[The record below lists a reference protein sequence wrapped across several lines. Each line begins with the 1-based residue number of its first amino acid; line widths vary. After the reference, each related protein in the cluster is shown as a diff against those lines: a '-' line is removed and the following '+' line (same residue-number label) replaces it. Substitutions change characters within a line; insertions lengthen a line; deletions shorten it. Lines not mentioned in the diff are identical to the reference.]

1 MVKNRQ
7 QRPRPEEVSFHFH
20 GRPAA
25 LVECVPLS
33 RLYARGSPANWS
45 RLQILRFHIWLVI
58 TSGQHRHLVDF
69 HRLHGRAGS
78 VLHIGPGQLHQWDWS
93 GQRQGY
99 ALLLGPAAL
108 SDASRRL
115 PGTAL
120 PGLEVQEWPASI
132 ELSPGDAAR
141 IASWCEQIAQL
152 STQPDSPALRAMS
165 WHLAMVALHDLR
177 ACDHRLG
184 AAVVVERARAQ
195 DLARLRQFKVLIE
208 RSFKVT
214 RAARDYARG
223 MDLSVRTLDRLCQ
236 ATTGRSAKELID
248 ERVTLEAQRLLAHA
262 DTSLEEI
269 ADELGFS
276 EATNFVKFFTRR
288 AQQTPG
294 AFRRRFREG

>member
-1 MVKNRQ
+1 MVKSRQ
-7 QRPRPEEVSFHFH
+7 QAKNLEEVSFHFH

-25 LVECVPLS
+25 LVECVPLPG
-33 RLYARGSPANWS
+33 LHARGTPASWE

-58 TSGQHRHLVDF
+58 TVGHHQHLVDF
-69 HRLHGRAGS
+69 HRVRCQAGS
-78 VLHIGPGQLHQWDWS
+78 VLHIGPGQIHRWDWS
-93 GQRQGY
+93 GHRQGY

-120 PGLEVQEWPASI
+120 PGLDVQEWPTLL
-132 ELSPGDAAR
+132 ELNRDDATR
-141 IASWCEQIAQL
+141 IASWCEQLAEL
-152 STQPDSPALRAMS
+152 SARPDSPATRAMA

-184 AAVVVERARAQ
+184 DEGALEGVSDE
-195 DLARLRQFKVLIE
+195 DLARLRRFKVLLE
-208 RSFKVT
+208 RSFRVT

-223 MDLSVRTLDRLCQ
+223 MELSPRTLDRLCH
-236 ATTGRSAKELID
+236 AATGRSAKDLID
-248 ERVTLEAQRLLAHA
+248 ARVTLEAQRLLAHSDA
-262 DTSLEEI
+262 SLEDL

-288 AQQTPG
+288 TRQTPG
-294 AFRRRFREG
+294 AFRRPFRG